1 MKSLRK
7 DEFASNVEVICLKE
21 NLVRRAIYLNKTY
34 FLFNNSDESNLIL
47 KEAFNIAMLTN
58 KIAQQTQPDCLFEY
72 MQLASWCNAQY
83 PYPY

>member
-72 MQLASWCNAQY
+72 MQLSSWCNAQY